1 MRTQQHSTDAHT
13 FAHFEGLVCSYIL
26 YTHTHI
32 HMYTHNICTYIQTL
46 TLFTLFEGLHLT
58 AGFHPRAMPSKWRR
72 FLLCRAP
79 CRSPQRAPVVAPCRE
94 SHQPEKAGR
103 AKLVAGFQSRTPS
116 GSFQP
121 LLPPPIYTRA
131 TAYKCQNVGID
142 CVTSAAATVAWHRRA
157 GQRSSPKAPLALR
170 LTERSMRFHL
180 VGMQTA
186 GRACLRMRAM
196 RCTHSPPRSP
206 AGLACPAFSPASPQ
220 PRPPRPH
227 AHAQKYGD
235 RLCNFRR
242 GHGGVAPA
250 GRVSDHPQ
258 RRLLH

>member
-13 FAHFEGLVCSYIL
+13 FAHFEGLVCSCIL

-142 CVTSAAATVAWHRRA
+142 CVTSAAATVAWHRPGGSAIIPKGASCTKIDRA
-157 GQRSSPKAPLALR
+157 VNALPSR
-170 LTERSMRFHL
+170 RNADCWS
-180 VGMQTA
+180 
-186 GRACLRMRAM
+186 CL
-196 RCTHSPPRSP
+196 
-206 AGLACPAFSPASPQ
+206 L
-220 PRPPRPH
+220 
-227 AHAQKYGD
+227 AHARYA
-235 RLCNFRR
+235 L
-242 GHGGVAPA
+242 HTLPA
-250 GRVSDHPQ
+250 
-258 RRLLH
+258 